1 MDNSIIETVKRE
13 ADIVSVVSRYTELR
27 RSRGSNYVGLCP
39 LHADRS
45 VGSFVVNAARNYCS
59 CWACGETAM
68 DPFAFVM
75 KVEKCDFMTAVKKV
89 KEIMNLSPS
98 GDVLRKEHPAEDTRQ
113 TIFLPYS
120 LVEASVKNRERSSL
134 VRWLRTLNWN
144 AEQLSRLDRTLNDY
158 RLASFSTRNHD
169 EFTCFWLI
177 DADGKVRSGKLMT
190 YKGDGHRDHNAYP
203 YRVNGKTNYHS
214 QDFVHAQFRD
224 TYPDD
229 KYKFSPC
236 LYGEHLIRQY
246 PESRINVVES
256 EKSAVISA
264 VFFGHPDKNVWVATG
279 GKSNLR
285 RHLPFLK
292 QLDRSVYI
300 YPDKDGVK
308 EWETNVQAL
317 ARDSKV
323 RINYDFIN
331 RYWTEADGKK
341 ADIADV
347 LTRFL

>member
-1 MDNSIIETVKRE
+1 MS
-13 ADIVSVVSRYTELR
+13 
-27 RSRGSNYVGLCP
+27 
-39 LHADRS
+39 
-45 VGSFVVNAARNYCS
+45 SFGV
-59 CWACGETAM
+59 
-68 DPFAFVM
+68 
-75 KVEKCDFMTAVKKV
+75 
-89 KEIMNLSPS
+89 
-98 GDVLRKEHPAEDTRQ
+98 
-113 TIFLPYS
+113 
-120 LVEASVKNRERSSL
+120 
-134 VRWLRTLNWN
+134 
-144 AEQLSRLDRTLNDY
+144 
-158 RLASFSTRNHD
+158 
-169 EFTCFWLI
+169 
-177 DADGKVRSGKLMT
+177 
-190 YKGDGHRDHNAYP
+190 
-203 YRVNGKTNYHS
+203 
-214 QDFVHAQFRD
+214 
-224 TYPDD
+224 
-229 KYKFSPC
+229 
-236 LYGEHLIRQY
+236 Y

-264 VFFGHPDKNVWVATG
+264 VYFGHPDKNVWVATG